1 MLSCEE
7 VTQLVSESLDR
18 KLPLRKRLAVRIHY
32 LFCKACPQFE
42 RQVRFMRD
50 ALGNYQGRLES
61 AESFFPSSLRQEA
74 RDRMKQTLSR
84 AAIDMA
90 SEEM

>member
-1 MLSCEE
+1 MLSCDE

-18 KLPLRKRLAVRIHY
+18 KLPLRKRLAVRMHY

-42 RQVRFMRD
+42 KQVRFMRD
-50 ALGNYQGRLES
+50 ALGNFQDRLES
-61 AESFFPSSLRQEA
+61 TEPFFPYSLRPEA
-74 RDRMKQTLSR
+74 RDRIKQTLSQV
-84 AAIDMA
+84 AIDMA

>member
-7 VTQLVSESLDR
+7 ITRLVSESLDR
-18 KLPLRKRLAVRIHY
+18 KLPLGKRLAVRMHY

-50 ALGNYQGRLES
+50 ALRQFQSRVES
-61 AESFFPSSLRQEA
+61 VESFFTTPLSPEA
-74 RDRMKQTLSR
+74 RERMKGALGQ
-84 AAIDMA
+84 AADDLPA
-90 SEEM
+90 HQ

>member
-50 ALGNYQGRLES
+50 ALQQFQNRVES
-61 AESFFPSSLRQEA
+61 VESFFTTPLNPETRE
-74 RDRMKQTLSR
+74 RMKQALSQ
-84 AAIDMA
+84 AARHMA
-90 SEEM
+90 SEDM